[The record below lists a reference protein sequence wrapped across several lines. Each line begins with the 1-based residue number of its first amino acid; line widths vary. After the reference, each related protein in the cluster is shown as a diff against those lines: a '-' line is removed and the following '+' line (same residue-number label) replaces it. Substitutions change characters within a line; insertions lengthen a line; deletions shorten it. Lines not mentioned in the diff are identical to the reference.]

1 MKRKSISIPVYMIIG
16 LAVIGLT
23 TQLFTNT
30 VSFINSML
38 ISIGVGVVLFTIIYF
53 LFIRKKNSSNE
64 MKKYKQA
71 VKQSKA
77 KYHHQK
83 PVHKATAAK
92 EQPSNA
98 LRKKRNKRAAHLRVI
113 DGNKHKRKDR
123 ASF

>member
-1 MKRKSISIPVYMIIG
+1 MKRKSISIPMYMIIG
-16 LAVIGLT
+16 LALIGLT

-30 VSFINSML
+30 ISFINSML
-38 ISIGVGVVLFTIIYF
+38 ISIGVGVILFTVIYF
-53 LFIRKKNSSNE
+53 LFIRKKNASNE

-77 KYHHQK
+77 KYHQK
-83 PVHKATAAK
+83 PVLKATTGR
-92 EQPSNA
+92 EQPTNA